1 MVTDFKLML
10 PAQIETLIANLNNK
24 QEDVYV
30 RQQYFVRLQDIVRAI
45 EKYTDKFEEEIRM
58 ATSLKNAT
66 KKKKVAA

>member
-45 EKYTDKFEEEIRM
+45 EKHTDKFEEEIRVT
-58 ATSLKNAT
+58 TSLKNAT